1 MLNKISIR
9 LRLTILNVILLT
21 ICCVVLTIILN
32 FSANRMA
39 NVIEATVVTP
49 AIQVEQDT
57 DSANTEL
64 NTQFNPD
71 TAANSTM
78 PSASTRNS
86 QAARQIF
93 LYQSIFYMIL
103 LLVIGGFLTYYISGK
118 ALKPLHIL
126 SRQMRNCTVHNLS
139 EDLMVPETHD
149 EIADLTRSFNEMSNK
164 LNDAFAMQ
172 KRFSQSAAHELRT
185 PLTVLKTK
193 VDVFKK
199 KNDHTPEEYS
209 KLLSIISAHTNRM
222 SDLVKELLDLT
233 NMDALVCDQR
243 IEANELLINAAEE
256 LSPLAKEK
264 NIYITVS
271 GEAPILT
278 GNKNLLHRA
287 FYNVIENAV
296 KYNVENGMVEI
307 TISTREGNT
316 AITIKD
322 HGIGIPIE
330 MQPLI
335 FEPFFRVDKSRSRK
349 MGGAGLGLS
358 IVKSIIEKH
367 NGTISVS
374 DHQGGGTIFEI
385 LLPYGNDQL

>member
-64 NTQFNPD
+64 NTQLNPD

-243 IEANELLINAAEE
+243 IEANELLIDAAEE

-307 TISTREGNT
+307 TISTWEGNT

>member
-9 LRLTILNVILLT
+9 LRLTILNVFLLT
-21 ICCVVLTIILN
+21 ICCVILTVILN

-49 AIQVEQDT
+49 AVQVGQDT
-57 DSANTEL
+57 ETQTEP
-64 NTQFNPD
+64 QEPD
-71 TAANSTM
+71 TSAKSGTPAVSTQ
-78 PSASTRNS
+78 NS
-86 QAARQIF
+86 QAARDNF
-93 LYQSIFYMIL
+93 LYQSILYMIL
-103 LLVIGGFLTYYISGK
+103 LLIIGGLLTYYISGK
-118 ALKPLHIL
+118 ALKPLHVL
-126 SRQMRNCTVHNLS
+126 SEQMRNCTVYNLS
-139 EDLMVPETHD
+139 EDLTVPESQD

-199 KNDHTPEEYS
+199 KKERTPEEYDN
-209 KLLSIISAHTNRM
+209 LLTIISAHTNRM
-222 SDLVKELLDLT
+222 SALVKDLLDLT

-243 IEANELLINAAEE
+243 IEANELLIEVAEE

-264 NIYITVS
+264 NIYITVC
-271 GEAPILT
+271 GKAQPLI

-287 FYNVIENAV
+287 FYNIIENAV
-296 KYNVENGMVEI
+296 KYNFENGIVEI
-307 TISTREGNT
+307 TLSSREEQT

-322 HGIGIPIE
+322 RGIGIPEE

-335 FEPFFRVDKSRSRK
+335 FEPFFRVDKSRSRQ

-367 NGTISVS
+367 NGTITVS
-374 DHQGGGTIFEI
+374 DNTNGGTIFEI
-385 LLPYGNDQL
+385 LL